1 MLLLSTVAH
10 DKREGQTPHICN
22 KDKGLRAGT
31 RRVVPS
37 AGHRWVAPAS
47 TAERR
52 SWVAPAHEGTDVC
65 DAKGKG
71 VQVSD
76 GDGSPHRDN
85 DNVQTCDPATEYSE
99 PSTGSEIVSV
109 EQKKRKVAG
118 EDGSAGSV
126 VIDTW
131 HSLFEGAKAWSFV
144 CPYSDHLPIMITP
157 EVVRRAHR
165 RSRFCFDN
173 MWLKEIACREI
184 VEHSWDKTL
193 GLDVL
198 TRITVCSHDIWR
210 WGRVYNKDFLRKIDS
225 TKSKLE
231 SLRMRRDPV
240 GIADYARTEKEL
252 IGVAVEDS
260 SSPNG
265 VRLLIQDYP
274 YAVDV
279 LEIWSSIKTWVQ
291 DYCKIYY
298 KSDDVVQKDTEL

>member
-1 MLLLSTVAH
+1 MADIAILVAEEYERRIKNARKLGSSEGEVIELLSVF
-10 DKREGQTPHICN
+10 K
-22 KDKGLRAGT
+22 
-31 RRVVPS
+31 
-37 AGHRWVAPAS
+37 
-47 TAERR
+47 
-52 SWVAPAHEGTDVC
+52 
-65 DAKGKG
+65 
-71 VQVSD
+71 
-76 GDGSPHRDN
+76 
-85 DNVQTCDPATEYSE
+85 ATEYSE

-210 WGRVYNKDFLRKIDS
+210 
-225 TKSKLE
+225 
-231 SLRMRRDPV
+231 
-240 GIADYARTEKEL
+240 
-252 IGVAVEDS
+252 
-260 SSPNG
+260 
-265 VRLLIQDYP
+265 
-274 YAVDV
+274 
-279 LEIWSSIKTWVQ
+279 
-291 DYCKIYY
+291 
-298 KSDDVVQKDTEL
+298 